1 VTLTRKRLLFVDDEP
16 AIRITLSAIL
26 LRYGF
31 KVTVAATVAEA
42 IEEIGSQEF
51 DVLLCDLNIDR
62 EDDGYDA
69 LFVPCERSIRVA
81 SRSFL
86 QEP

>member
-1 VTLTRKRLLFVDDEP
+1 
-16 AIRITLSAIL
+16 
-26 LRYGF
+26 
-31 KVTVAATVAEA
+31 VTVAATMAEA